1 MLVSSWQVLRRSM
14 AVGDRAGR
22 AQVAM
27 GFASAFCGF
36 DYRKSE
42 GPSHRHMA
50 LFGSGVVRERVVHHS
65 ETC

>member
-1 MLVSSWQVLRRSM
+1 M

-22 AQVAM
+22 AEVAM

-42 GPSHRHMA
+42 GPYHRHMA